1 MSTEGLGRRVD
12 FDFLDRL
19 AAGDQALMREV
30 LEIFVAESRRW
41 RQVLERGFS
50 PEFSDTVHTLK
61 GAGRAVGA
69 HSLGDLCEDWETG
82 ELEDTEAIIT
92 ELDLVG
98 IEIQAWLDR

>member
-1 MSTEGLGRRVD
+1 MSSEGLGRRVD

-30 LEIFVAESRRW
+30 LEIFAAESRRW
-41 RQVLERGFS
+41 RQTLERGFG

-69 HSLGDLCEDWETG
+69 HALADLCEDWEMG
-82 ELEDTEAIIT
+82 EFEDADTIIT
-92 ELDLVG
+92 ELDLVE

>member
-19 AAGDQALMREV
+19 AAGDQTLMREV

-69 HSLGDLCEDWETG
+69 HFLGDLCEDWEMG
-82 ELEDTEAIIT
+82 ALEDAETIIT